1 MTTTRANTPRKAA
14 TPRRV
19 TTAPKN
25 PGIAL
30 WLGLAAALTL
40 FDQITKI
47 MIERSFTYGERLAV
61 MPYFDL
67 TLAYNRGAAF
77 SFLAGASGWQ
87 RWFFIILGSAAALFI
102 VWLLAR
108 HGHQRL
114 FAAALTLIL
123 GGATGNVI
131 DRIVHG
137 HVIDFALFYVGDW
150 SWPVFNVAD
159 SAIVLGAAL
168 LILDELLRVRRARS
182 G

>member
-1 MTTTRANTPRKAA
+1 M
-14 TPRRV
+14 
-19 TTAPKN
+19 
-25 PGIAL
+25 AL

-40 FDQITKI
+40 LDQISKVL
-47 MIERSFTYGERLAV
+47 IERSFTYGERLAV

-67 TLAYNRGAAF
+67 TLVYNRGAAF
-77 SFLAGASGWQ
+77 SFLSSASGWQ
-87 RWFFIILGSAAALFI
+87 RWFFIILGSAAAIFI

-108 HGHQRL
+108 HAQQRL

-137 HVIDFALFYVGDW
+137 HVIDFALFYVGNW
-150 SWPVFNVAD
+150 SWPAFNIAD
-159 SAIVLGAAL
+159 SAICVGAVLMV
-168 LILDELLRVRRARS
+168 LDELLRVRRTRS